1 METRK
6 MKGSILITGA
16 TGLIGGAAARVFAGE
31 GSRIIAPVR
40 DITKAKKMPGG
51 IAGAEFVQWDLTA
64 GAAALDSVGDVDYII
79 HAASPTSGKFFTE
92 HPLETE
98 EMIASGT
105 RALLDF
111 AVARAAKGFVF
122 LSSMEAYGSPTSDA
136 PLTEDAP
143 FHGDITAPRSSYAR
157 GKRRAEAL
165 CTDCARRNGL
175 RAMSI
180 RLAQTFGAFVPPTE
194 NRVFAQ
200 FLKSALSGGIVS
212 LTSAGSSTR
221 MYLETTDAVDAIR
234 AVLEHGESG
243 AIYNAANPDTYCS
256 LADMARLVCEN
267 FGGTGVSLGRDEDP
281 ANACYP
287 PTHHLRLDCS
297 RLRSLGW
304 QPRVGLLE
312 MFERMKQSWRD
323 GGAA

>member
-1 METRK
+1 
-6 MKGSILITGA
+6 MKKSILITGA
-16 TGLIGGAAARVFAGE
+16 TGLIGGAAARIFAFE

-40 DITKAKKMPGG
+40 DVAKAEKMLGG
-51 IAGAEFVQWDLTA
+51 IDGIGFVQWDLTA
-64 GAAALDSVGDVDYII
+64 GAAALDSIGSVDYII

-98 EMIASGT
+98 EMIASGA

-111 AVARAAKGFVF
+111 AVARAARGFVF
-122 LSSMEAYGSPTSDA
+122 LSSMEAYGSPKSDA
-136 PLTEDAP
+136 PLTEDTP
-143 FHGDITAPRSSYAR
+143 FHGDISAPRSSYAR

-165 CTDCARRNGL
+165 CTDYAKRCGL

-180 RLAQTFGAFVPPTE
+180 RLAQTFGSFVPQTE
-194 NRVFAQ
+194 SRVFAQ
-200 FLKSALSGGIVS
+200 FLKSALAGGVVS

-221 MYLETTDAVDAIR
+221 MYLETTDAVEAIR
-234 AVLEHGESG
+234 AVLERGEPG

-267 FGGTGVSLGRDEDP
+267 FGGSGVSLGRDDDP

-304 QPRVGLLE
+304 QPKVGLLE
-312 MFERMKQSWRD
+312 MFTRMMQSWRD
-323 GGAA
+323 GGAAW